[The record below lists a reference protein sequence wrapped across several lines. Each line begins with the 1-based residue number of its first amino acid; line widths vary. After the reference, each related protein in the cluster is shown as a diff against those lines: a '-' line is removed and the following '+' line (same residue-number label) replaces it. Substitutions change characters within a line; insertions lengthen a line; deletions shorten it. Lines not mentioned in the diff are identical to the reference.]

1 MKIKAKKTRKNF
13 IRKMLRRRNARQTA
27 GEPTGFYPRRLARSI
42 AKANM
47 KRAGIQKVNRHF
59 ALNWRNYVR

>member
-1 MKIKAKKTRKNF
+1 MKNQNNETRKEKHF
-13 IRKMLRRRNARQTA
+13 FPRK
-27 GEPTGFYPRRLARSI
+27 LARSV

-47 KRAGIQKVNRHF
+47 KSAGIQKVNRHF

>member
-1 MKIKAKKTRKNF
+1 MKSNQKEPKTVSFHPRK
-13 IRKMLRRRNARQTA
+13 
-27 GEPTGFYPRRLARSI
+27 LARSV

-47 KRAGIQKVNRHF
+47 KRAGIQKVNRRF

>member
-1 MKIKAKKTRKNF
+1 MKQNQRETKTVSFHPRK
-13 IRKMLRRRNARQTA
+13 
-27 GEPTGFYPRRLARSI
+27 LARSVE
-42 AKANM
+42 KANM